1 MRFGLFLGLLAFVS
15 VSIASLSIASGQTV
29 SFTLNTSSTA
39 PISPFIYG
47 VNGDLT
53 GAYSNNTLLRSGGNR
68 LTAYNWE
75 NNASN
80 AGSDYFYQNDNAMGS
95 TTTPG
100 SAVIGMLNTTTTKNA
115 AAVVTIPMV
124 DYVAA
129 DKGPGGN
136 VWLNNGVYDPNYL
149 TTRFKQNLPAKGSAF
164 TLTPNTS
171 DAYVYQDEFVNWLKT
186 TYPTT
191 VTNPNTPVFFDLDNE
206 VDLWSST
213 HLEVHGNPA
222 VHPNGAPTPVPIT
235 YAELISKS
243 IAYSTAIKNV
253 MPTSKVFGPVNYGF
267 LGMWNLQNASDQSIA
282 GGKHFFEYYLQQMK
296 AASDSAGQ
304 RLLDAY
310 DFHWYPE
317 SYANGHRIT
326 EDVDDPILNAERIAA
341 TRSLWDP
348 TFTDPGNT
356 NNWVNQTAGGPI
368 QIIPRMQSAIN
379 TYYPGTKIAISEY
392 DYGGAHNI
400 SGGIAQADV
409 LGIFGKQGVD
419 AAAEWPLASNESSS
433 FIGGAFMMYRNYDG
447 KGGTFGDISVAT
459 TNSSAANA
467 SIYASEYSTDS
478 SRMTLVAIN
487 KTTGN
492 LTAQLPLPNA
502 PNGSAFTIALIY
514 KLTAASSTPQFAD
527 EVFINNPANFSYMMP
542 GYSVSTIALT
552 SGSASVWTAAASGN
566 WSSTGNW
573 TGGLPNAIGAIAA
586 INASTASVRTITLD
600 APQTVGTLFLGN
612 SGGGSVGYTL
622 SGTGGNTLTMN
633 NSGNGAVIAVSDGT
647 HAINAPVNLADNLQ
661 VCGGNA
667 EWTLSFGAAGII
679 SGGYALTMNGNGTLI
694 LSGQNTYTGMTTL
707 TSGVLNLN
715 AAENAGASGPLG
727 RSAAVN
733 HGSIV
738 FNGGTLQYS
747 AVNQYDYSGR
757 FSTAANQA
765 YNVDTNGQNV
775 TWATALTSA
784 GGSLA
789 KLGNGTLSLT
799 APATNLASASVAGGG
814 VAIGGGTIS
823 TFNLNS
829 GAGTST
835 ISAGS
840 VTTIN
845 VNAGGVAIS
854 GGAIGACNFNTS
866 PGSSTIS
873 AGNVTTINVNAGGV
887 AISGGAIGAFNHN
900 TGAGVSTIG
909 AGAAVSAINVKSGT
923 VKFNSTQANGTL
935 ALPTGSTGTVIV
947 GPATGGL
954 LPKVATADFSSTP
967 ATATVNAAN
976 PLAITSTLKLPSGLS
991 ATISNGASFTA
1002 TGANLADT
1010 STPSTLGLS
1019 GGTLTFPTGAVS
1031 QTIGVHWAGYGN
1043 NTTTPVTGTDGV
1055 VPQSHWTNVAANW
1068 YSGSAS
1074 NLVNGSGTA
1083 TTVAVTAAGNGAGTY
1098 WSSPS
1103 PAAGVDNL
1111 VWGPGGGNGAIMNAI
1126 TGIPYFNYEIIAYLN
1141 DYQAAGSQ
1149 FTVWLDGNAASSNQ
1163 SNAPLAG
1170 SRYYYGATN
1179 TNPVGFV
1186 QMTNNS
1192 NANTYNNANYVI
1204 WTGLSGS
1211 SQTLWTQGW
1220 SSGGASGNSNEGITG
1235 FQIVSTAEP
1244 ANVNLPAT
1252 AVSVT
1257 SSSTLDV
1264 GEPGTPTQYHTLGG
1278 LSLTAGTAGG
1288 TQLQLQ
1294 HGSNINFKGISAAY
1308 PTGGTGT
1315 KTASI
1320 VNGSTSPVISLA
1332 GGSSVSVDPN
1342 VTLTIASTIGDPQTG
1357 ATALTKLGSGTLIL
1371 TGANT
1376 YSGGTTV
1383 LGGTLKFNII
1393 SGAATIAAGATAT
1406 VTSGAT
1412 LELAGSVSALGSA
1425 GGNRVHIVNNS
1436 TASGIIV
1443 SGMNQVVGGIDG
1455 PGNTQVN
1462 AGSRLLA
1469 DHIIQGAL
1477 VIGGAASNPGLVMID
1492 ASDVQGNSLE
1502 QTSGFALAESLTPS
1516 GPFSEGVNNSTN
1528 LSSTVAHSTDLA
1540 PLSVDDSAVIGNAA
1554 PVPEPSTLMLALL
1567 VVLSVVGARFVRH
1580 HFRRQPF

>member
-1 MRFGLFLGLLAFVS
+1 MGHFEIQHGCQAQVAEVSEGLL
-15 VSIASLSIASGQTV
+15 
-29 SFTLNTSSTA
+29 
-39 PISPFIYG
+39 
-47 VNGDLT
+47 
-53 GAYSNNTLLRSGGNR
+53 
-68 LTAYNWE
+68 
-75 NNASN
+75 
-80 AGSDYFYQNDNAMGS
+80 
-95 TTTPG
+95 
-100 SAVIGMLNTTTTKNA
+100 
-115 AAVVTIPMV
+115 
-124 DYVAA
+124 
-129 DKGPGGN
+129 
-136 VWLNNGVYDPNYL
+136 
-149 TTRFKQNLPAKGSAF
+149 
-164 TLTPNTS
+164 
-171 DAYVYQDEFVNWLKT
+171 
-186 TYPTT
+186 
-191 VTNPNTPVFFDLDNE
+191 
-206 VDLWSST
+206 
-213 HLEVHGNPA
+213 
-222 VHPNGAPTPVPIT
+222 
-235 YAELISKS
+235 
-243 IAYSTAIKNV
+243 
-253 MPTSKVFGPVNYGF
+253 
-267 LGMWNLQNASDQSIA
+267 
-282 GGKHFFEYYLQQMK
+282 
-296 AASDSAGQ
+296 
-304 RLLDAY
+304 
-310 DFHWYPE
+310 
-317 SYANGHRIT
+317 
-326 EDVDDPILNAERIAA
+326 
-341 TRSLWDP
+341 
-348 TFTDPGNT
+348 
-356 NNWVNQTAGGPI
+356 
-368 QIIPRMQSAIN
+368 
-379 TYYPGTKIAISEY
+379 
-392 DYGGAHNI
+392 
-400 SGGIAQADV
+400 
-409 LGIFGKQGVD
+409 
-419 AAAEWPLASNESSS
+419 
-433 FIGGAFMMYRNYDG
+433 
-447 KGGTFGDISVAT
+447 
-459 TNSSAANA
+459 
-467 SIYASEYSTDS
+467 
-478 SRMTLVAIN
+478 
-487 KTTGN
+487 
-492 LTAQLPLPNA
+492 
-502 PNGSAFTIALIY
+502 
-514 KLTAASSTPQFAD
+514 
-527 EVFINNPANFSYMMP
+527 
-542 GYSVSTIALT
+542 
-552 SGSASVWTAAASGN
+552 
-566 WSSTGNW
+566 
-573 TGGLPNAIGAIAA
+573 
-586 INASTASVRTITLD
+586 
-600 APQTVGTLFLGN
+600 
-612 SGGGSVGYTL
+612 
-622 SGTGGNTLTMN
+622 
-633 NSGNGAVIAVSDGT
+633 
-647 HAINAPVNLADNLQ
+647 
-661 VCGGNA
+661 
-667 EWTLSFGAAGII
+667 
-679 SGGYALTMNGNGTLI
+679 
-694 LSGQNTYTGMTTL
+694 
-707 TSGVLNLN
+707 
-715 AAENAGASGPLG
+715 AENAGASGPLG
-727 RSAAVN
+727 KSAAVN
-733 HGSIV
+733 PGSIV
-738 FNGGTLQYS
+738 FSGGTLLYS
-747 AVNQYDYSGR
+747 TANQYDYSGR

-775 TWATALTSA
+775 TWGAALTSS

-799 APATNLASASVAGGG
+799 ASATNLTTASVSGGG
-814 VAIGGGTIS
+814 LAISGGTIS

-829 GAGTST
+829 GAGAST
-835 ISAGS
+835 ISAGA

-845 VNAGGVAIS
+845 VNAGGVDIS
-854 GGAIGACNFNTS
+854 GGTIGACNY
-866 PGSSTIS
+866 
-873 AGNVTTINVNAGGV
+873 
-887 AISGGAIGAFNHN
+887 N
-900 TGAGVSTIG
+900 TGAGASTIG
-909 AGAAVSAINVKSGT
+909 AGTAVSAINVKSGT
-923 VKFNSTQANGTL
+923 VNFNSTQANGAL

-976 PLAITSTLKLPSGLS
+976 PLAITSMLKLSSGLS
-991 ATISNGASFTA
+991 AALSNGTSFTA
-1002 TGANLADT
+1002 TGANLANT
-1010 STPSTLGLS
+1010 SIPSTLGLS
-1019 GGTLTFPTGAVS
+1019 GGTLTFPTGSSS
-1031 QTIGVHWAGYGN
+1031 QSIGVHWAGYEH

-1055 VPQSHWTNVAANW
+1055 VPQSHWTNVNAGW

-1074 NLVNGSGTA
+1074 NLVNGGGTS
-1083 TTVAVTAAGNGAGTY
+1083 TTVAVTAAGNAGNGAGTY
-1098 WSSPS
+1098 WSSPL

-1111 VWGPGGGNGAIMNAI
+1111 LWGPGGGYGAIMNAI

-1477 VIGGAASNPGLVMID
+1477 VIGGAASNPGLVTID
-1492 ASDVQGNSLE
+1492 ASDVHGNSLE

-1516 GPFSEGVNNSTN
+1516 GPFGEGINNSTN
-1528 LSSTVAHSTDLA
+1528 LSSTAAHSTDLA

-1554 PVPEPSTLMLALL
+1554 PVPEPPTLLLALL
-1567 VVLSVVGARFVRH
+1567 AILGVVCTQFARH
-1580 HFRRQPF
+1580 HFRCQTV